1 MLRVRLVVLER
12 DVRAVLRGVGE
23 LGIVHLLRTRAGPD
37 TAPLPARDRSRELAR
52 CAQLRGRIDELRQSL
67 DIKGPS
73 GVATTANHM
82 TIEDAEKELA
92 LLEGRAAQIL
102 KRRRSMSQRLGEIAA
117 VRTQLAGYGGLDL
130 PLAGADRYSFLHFV
144 TGSMPASAIADL
156 KLADNVLLVPL
167 QSHEK
172 RKRFVA
178 VTSRSGGSALDAAL
192 QAAGFRREALPAVD
206 GATVDTL
213 AAGTEREAAELTA
226 ELGRAERETQ
236 ALAVESAPLLAQ
248 IENAV
253 GTEQRLLQAEQEG
266 ARTETTVVLAG
277 WVPTS
282 DMPAL
287 ERCVREITGGRC
299 AMEATAPD
307 EVPEEQVP
315 VLLRHSRL
323 LRPFSMLVSAY
334 GLPRYREIAPTLFVA
349 ISYVLMFGMMFGDTG
364 QGLVLA
370 LAGLAM
376 LLAGRSV
383 RMRDLGLLLLT
394 CGISSA
400 GFGVIYGSCFGLA
413 QFKQYALWHDPL
425 EGNPLSLMLAAV
437 GIGVV
442 MISLGLLLNIVNR
455 FRRGDIAGG
464 FLDKFGV
471 GGMLF
476 YWGGLALLAKYAA
489 GHFDRLPASAL
500 TLCLV
505 LPLAA
510 WVLREPVQSLR
521 ARHTGGALAA
531 LAESLVGAF
540 ETVQA

>member
-1 MLRVRLVVLER
+1 
-12 DVRAVLRGVGE
+12 
-23 LGIVHLLRTRAGPD
+23 
-37 TAPLPARDRSRELAR
+37 
-52 CAQLRGRIDELRQSL
+52 
-67 DIKGPS
+67 
-73 GVATTANHM
+73 
-82 TIEDAEKELA
+82 
-92 LLEGRAAQIL
+92 
-102 KRRRSMSQRLGEIAA
+102 
-117 VRTQLAGYGGLDL
+117 
-130 PLAGADRYSFLHFV
+130 
-144 TGSMPASAIADL
+144 
-156 KLADNVLLVPL
+156 
-167 QSHEK
+167 
-172 RKRFVA
+172 
-178 VTSRSGGSALDAAL
+178 LDAAL

-540 ETVQA
+540 ETVLAYFANTISFVRLAAYALSHAALLMATFVLADSVSRMHAGGALSVAVIVAGNLVAMLLEGVVAAVQTLRLEYYEFFGKFFAGNGQPFRPFCLSAEEG